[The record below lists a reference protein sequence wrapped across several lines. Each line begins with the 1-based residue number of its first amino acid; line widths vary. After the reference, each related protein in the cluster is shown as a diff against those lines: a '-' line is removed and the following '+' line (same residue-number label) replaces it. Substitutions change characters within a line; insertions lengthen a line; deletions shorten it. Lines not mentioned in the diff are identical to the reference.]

1 MTAELP
7 LLLDTCAAIWISE
20 EQPLASEALTAIE
33 RSHRS
38 GEFIYV
44 SPITAWEIGLL
55 VSRNRLTLV
64 ARPERWFQRY
74 GVIAIIFGR
83 HIPGF
88 RVPITVAAGVLKV
101 SYRLFAASV
110 AVSTAI
116 WAGVVMVI
124 GINFGPRMGAFLRL
138 HRETYWLWAAIVVV
152 MVLLIVYRSRRGAP
166 PASSASPVPDTAP
179 GTIS

>member
-55 VSRNRLTLV
+55 VSRGKLTS
-64 ARPERWFQRY
+64 PTSPQRWFERLMEAP
-74 GVIAIIFGR
+74 GVRLADISPDVLIA
-83 HIPGF
+83 
-88 RVPITVAAGVLKV
+88 
-101 SYRLFAASV
+101 SS
-110 AVSTAI
+110 
-116 WAGVVMVI
+116 
-124 GINFGPRMGAFLRL
+124 FLP
-138 HRETYWLWAAIVVV
+138 
-152 MVLLIVYRSRRGAP
+152 GAP
-166 PASSASPVPDTAP
+166 PRDPADRILAATAREYGYRLMTRDTPLLTYADQ
-179 GTIS
+179 GHLQALVC